1 MKNVSNFFKNA
12 IPYSMI
18 MTLKFDI
25 TCWSENLIILKVAYV
40 ARSKYLDFVYEYIR
54 LMLVQKGYILLYIE
68 YGDI

>member
-1 MKNVSNFFKNA
+1 
-12 IPYSMI
+12 MI